1 MTGHDGV
8 LLATGLPPGWI
19 EVGGHASDED
29 LRGFLAA
36 QMDADA
42 DDYDAAQ
49 REALVEAC
57 LRARHLAGHER
68 WLHLGCVVTQVPRG
82 GSWVITAW
90 SVGVGIVR
98 VPDLDPVDPLAVAQR
113 GLPSLGR
120 IDTVHDFTLADGRS
134 GVWFGMRTSAG
145 RSLAEV
151 PVDRRL
157 PQLDPDNL
165 GMYVVLLPV
174 AGLAGAV
181 GITVGVA
188 PNVEERGPMSFL
200 AGQMAVSL
208 QVVEDPATVPRD
220 QVLVDATRQVQPQ
233 GYLR

>member
-1 MTGHDGV
+1 MTGRDGV

-19 EVGGHASDED
+19 EVGGHASDDD

-49 REALVEAC
+49 REALVAAC
-57 LRARHLAGHER
+57 LRARHLAGHEG
-68 WLHLGCVVTQVPRG
+68 WLHLGCVVTQVPRDE
-82 GSWVITAW
+82 SWVSTAW

-98 VPDLDPVDPLAVAQR
+98 VPDLDPVDPLAVVQR

-120 IDTVHDFTLADGRS
+120 IDTVHDFTLADGRA

-145 RSLAEV
+145 GSLAEV

-200 AGQMAVSL
+200 AGQMAASL
-208 QVVEDPATVPRD
+208 QVVEDPAAVPTDR
-220 QVLVDATRQVQPQ
+220 VLVDATRRVQPQ